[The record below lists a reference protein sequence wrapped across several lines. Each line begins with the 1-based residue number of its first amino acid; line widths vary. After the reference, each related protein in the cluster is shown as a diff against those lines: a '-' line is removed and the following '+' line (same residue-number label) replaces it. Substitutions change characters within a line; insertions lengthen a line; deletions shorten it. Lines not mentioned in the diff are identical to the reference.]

1 MVEKLQS
8 PAKEPCA
15 SCGEET
21 GVGSVHFPDRLTF
34 SRDGQADVFLCS
46 ICEARIRAS
55 GKPGQVTEDG
65 VINVE
70 WLMSAGDQV
79 FFRF

>member
-1 MVEKLQS
+1 MVEQS
-8 PAKEPCA
+8 QSSAQQPCV

-21 GVGSVHFPDRLTF
+21 AVGSVHFSDRVTF
-34 SRDGQADVFLCS
+34 PREGQTDVFLCS
-46 ICEARIRAS
+46 TCEARIRAS
-55 GKPGQVTEDG
+55 GKPGQVTEQG